1 MNEHRERE
9 RERKSLVVLL
19 LLESGELEQILAKVV
34 IKKMQTPTTKLDY

>member
-19 LLESGELEQILAKVV
+19 LLESGELEQVLAKIV
-34 IKKMQTPTTKLDY
+34 IKKNANADD